1 MTKWK
6 RIILTGCCVTTL
18 AIGAAITADAE
29 TTAIQTE
36 SAGSETPAILAP
48 FLVYGN
54 IEKLDGERLFLTNS
68 ASDASYKEVVIT
80 TENSKILDAVTGM
93 PVSYDSLTDGQIVYA
108 YIGPAMT
115 MSLPPMANAE
125 IILTNIPA
133 DYSVPVYGIV
143 SDQQVNADGSASI
156 TLSDGQQIQVPADCV
171 VTPYLT
177 RNIVTIQDLVPGT
190 SCLIWSDGTTASQIM
205 VFAGNV
211 LTDNNQPETDEVST
225 GWVSNDGQWVYYDES
240 GELHKGWLEY
250 NGDWYYL
257 DEENG
262 VMQTGFVTVNGKTYY
277 LLSDGKMLT
286 RPMVFTP
293 ASDGSLN

>member
-115 MSLPPMANAE
+115 MSLPPISNAE
-125 IILTNIPA
+125 LILCQIPA
-133 DYSVPVYGIV
+133 DFKVPDYVEIKGV
-143 SDQQVNADGSASI
+143 VADASSGTAVLTTTAGVEYEI
-156 TLSDGQQIQVPADCV
+156 AQDCQIL
-171 VTPYLT
+171 PYLT
-177 RNIVTIQDLVPGT
+177 RNMVTLSDLNEGKK
-190 SCLIWSDGTTASQIM
+190 CLIWSDDDNVASKI
-205 VFAGNV
+205 VLFASEE
-211 LTDNNQPETDEVST
+211 QPIQQE
-225 GWVSNDGQWVYYDES
+225 G
-240 GELHKGWLEY
+240 
-250 NGDWYYL
+250 
-257 DEENG
+257 
-262 VMQTGFVTVNGKTYY
+262 
-277 LLSDGKMLT
+277 
-286 RPMVFTP
+286 
-293 ASDGSLN
+293 